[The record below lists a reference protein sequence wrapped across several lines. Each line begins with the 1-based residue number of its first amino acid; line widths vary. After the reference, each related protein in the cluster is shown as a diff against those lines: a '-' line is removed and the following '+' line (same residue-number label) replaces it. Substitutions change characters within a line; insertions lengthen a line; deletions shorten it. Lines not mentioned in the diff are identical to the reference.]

1 MSWVLRQLGRVG
13 KGAAADVG
21 EAIAG
26 VSKKGAQ
33 GQTRR
38 YADKKVKTKGASLK
52 ELLNQYRINQ
62 RRIKLINKAL
72 QSQQRGALTTNTK
85 RSLRQGYRGGPDME
99 PFEGLT
105 GIRKNQAGIIKRLRS
120 MGYSTPSR
128 AFKSSR

>member
-1 MSWVLRQLGRVG
+1 MGGRTGVIHSG
-13 KGAAADVG
+13 LKWATSKIAADERVQKIG
-21 EAIAG
+21 
-26 VSKKGAQ
+26 
-33 GQTRR
+33 T
-38 YADKKVKTKGASLK
+38 SLK

-62 RRIKLINKAL
+62 KRIKLINKAL
-72 QSQQRGALTTNTK
+72 QSQQRGALTANTK

>member
-1 MSWVLRQLGRVG
+1 MTGRVVTRGLQWLG
-13 KGAAADVG
+13 KK
-21 EAIAG
+21 IATDER
-26 VSKKGAQ
+26 VQ
-33 GQTRR
+33 
-38 YADKKVKTKGASLK
+38 KTGSRLK

-62 RRIKLINKAL
+62 KRIKLINKAL
-72 QSQQRGALTTNTK
+72 KSQQRGALTANTK

-105 GIRKNQAGIIKRLRS
+105 GIRKNQAAVIKKLRS